1 LNCSRW
7 ICLEDGWAGAHTVGV
22 LLALV
27 LLFILC
33 LPFLVRVGWRFA
45 QSQWEQIA
53 EQRAPAG
60 MSGPSIEQVA
70 ADLRRLR
77 SQLERREN
85 RPGVTGKGMRMG
97 AFRRAYVDL
106 LGTACRQLDV
116 RPPQQTGQ
124 LETPLAEI
132 YRVEAELRACGLDVR
147 PVAERRRAA

>member
-1 LNCSRW
+1 LV
-7 ICLEDGWAGAHTVGV
+7 GAHTMGV

-27 LLFILC
+27 LLFMLC
-33 LPFLVRVGWRFA
+33 LPFLARAGWRFV
-45 QSQWEQIA
+45 QGQWEQIA
-53 EQRAPAG
+53 EQRVPSG
-60 MSGPSIEQVA
+60 MSDSSIERVA

-85 RPGVTGKGMRMG
+85 RPGITGKGMRMG
-97 AFRRAYVDL
+97 ALRRAYVDV

-116 RPPQQTGQ
+116 RPPQQVGQ

-147 PVAERRRAA
+147 PIGEDRRRAA

>member
-1 LNCSRW
+1 
-7 ICLEDGWAGAHTVGV
+7 V

-27 LLFILC
+27 LLFMLC
-33 LPFLVRVGWRFA
+33 LPFLARAGWRFA

-53 EQRAPAG
+53 EQRAPSV
-60 MSGPSIEQVA
+60 MSDPSIERVA

-116 RPPQQTGQ
+116 RPPQQLGQ

-132 YRVEAELRACGLDVR
+132 YRVESELRACGLDVR
-147 PVAERRRAA
+147 PAGEGRRAA